1 MKVHTELGWGLME
14 PIYNEALS
22 IELHDNG
29 IDNEPEKLLQC
40 YYKGHLMK
48 KFYRMDVV
56 VGDVIVELKA
66 TTELLPEHRFQLF
79 NYLRLTKKPIGLLI
93 NFGEKSLHSER
104 YAYYKKSNECI
115 LLNKN
120 MEPFYSKDYLD

>member
-1 MKVHTELGWGLME
+1 
-14 PIYNEALS
+14 
-22 IELHDNG
+22 
-29 IDNEPEKLLQC
+29 
-40 YYKGHLMK
+40 MK
-48 KFYRMDVV
+48 KFYKMNVV

-104 YAYYKKSNECI
+104 YAYYKGSNE
-115 LLNKN
+115 
-120 MEPFYSKDYLD
+120 

>member
-1 MKVHTELGWGLME
+1 
-14 PIYNEALS
+14 
-22 IELHDNG
+22 
-29 IDNEPEKLLQC
+29 
-40 YYKGHLMK
+40 MK

-56 VGDVIVELKA
+56 VGAVIVELKA

-104 YAYYKKSNECI
+104 YAYYKESNECI